1 MARFT
6 FRYETL
12 LQHRRNIED
21 QRQREL
27 AEQVR
32 MQMIMKDQLRDM
44 QQGLSSSKRDLG
56 EALVGK
62 VDLTQVGGF
71 TRFNAQ
77 ATTRGYALV
86 RKLAEV
92 QIKVDTARGQLLQ
105 ATQQSKALEVLRDR
119 DLADWRRQQQ
129 RLETAEMDE
138 LAAQAYA
145 RRLLSRQRLREPMD
159 SSTERVA

>member
-1 MARFT
+1 MPRFT

-44 QQGLSSSKRDLG
+44 QQGLSTSKRDLG
-56 EALVGK
+56 QALIGK
-62 VDLTQVGGF
+62 VDLSQVGGF
-71 TRFNAQ
+71 TRYNAQ

-86 RKLAEV
+86 RKLAELQV
-92 QIKVDTARGQLLQ
+92 KVDAARNQLLQ
-105 ATQQSKALEVLRDR
+105 ATQQRKALEVLRDR
-119 DLADWRRQQQ
+119 DLANWRRDQM
-129 RLETAEMDE
+129 RRETAEMDE
-138 LAAQAYA
+138 IAAQAYA
-145 RRLLSRQRLREPMD
+145 RRMLSRHRSPEHTD